1 MAWTQCFA
9 DPIPLPGGRALI
21 TLRDAGNHVLSL
33 PAAEQVLPH
42 WQAAAEAL
50 TLVGEHGGD
59 PMLPRIAVMRALNHG
74 KLEPEPSPRRKR
86 AKAYR
91 VISNG

>member
-1 MAWTQCFA
+1 MAWTQRFF
-9 DPIPLPGGRALI
+9 DPIPLPDGRVLV

-33 PAAEQVLPH
+33 PAAEQAKPH

-59 PMLPRIAVMRALNHG
+59 PMLPRIAMMRALNHG
-74 KLEPEPSPRRKR
+74 KPPLDPQIGRKR
-86 AKAYR
+86 VKAYR
-91 VISNG
+91 IIR

>member
-1 MAWTQCFA
+1 MAWTQRFF
-9 DPIPLPGGRALI
+9 DPITLPDGRALV

-33 PAAEQVLPH
+33 PAAEQALPH

-59 PMLPRIAVMRALNHG
+59 PMLPRIAMMRALNHG
-74 KLEPEPSPRRKR
+74 KPEPEAPPRRKR

-91 VISNG
+91 IIR

>member
-1 MAWTQCFA
+1 MAWTQRFF
-9 DPIPLPGGRALI
+9 DPIPVPNGRALV
-21 TLRDAGNHVLSL
+21 TLRDAGNYVLSL
-33 PAAEQVLPH
+33 PEDEQALPH

-59 PMLPRIAVMRALNHG
+59 TMLPRIAMMRALNHG
-74 KLEPEPSPRRKR
+74 KLVPEPPPRRKR

-91 VISNG
+91 II